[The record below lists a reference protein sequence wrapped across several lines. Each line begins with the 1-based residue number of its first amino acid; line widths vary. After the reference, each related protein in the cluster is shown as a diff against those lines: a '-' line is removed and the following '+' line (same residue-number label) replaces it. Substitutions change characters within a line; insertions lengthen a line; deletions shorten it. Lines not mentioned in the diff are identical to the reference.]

1 VKAYEINFDGII
13 GPTHNY
19 AGLSYGNV
27 ASMQNKRAVSHP
39 KQAALQ
45 GLAKM
50 KFMADLGLKQ
60 AVLPPHERPHLPTL
74 RRVGYCGDDAD
85 ILARVAKSDPVLL
98 ASVSSASAMWAAN
111 AATVSPSADTLNE
124 RVHFTPANLISHFHR
139 SIETPTTARILR
151 TIFPDERRFV
161 HHDPLPPTPLYSDE
175 GAANHT
181 RLGSTFGRPGIEIF
195 TYGSFPGHEVVIQRK
210 FPARQSKR
218 ASFANR
224 MNHWVNRAAFVCQNP
239 SAIDAGAFHNDV
251 VAVGNRNLLL
261 YHEQAWSDARRC
273 LEQLEE
279 NVTDLRAIEV
289 KDEQVPLSDAISSY
303 LFNSQLVTLP
313 DGSDALIAPV
323 ESRENPR
330 VREFLESLT
339 DIHVHFVDV
348 RQSMRNGGGPAC
360 LRLRV
365 ALTEAELA
373 ATHQGVLFTDEL
385 HDQLTRWIERY
396 YPSELSADD
405 LADPKLLDTSRSALD
420 QLTRILQLGSIY
432 EFQM

>member
-50 KFMADLGLKQ
+50 KFMVDLGLKQ

-111 AATVSPSADTLNE
+111 AATVSPSADTRDE
-124 RVHFTPANLISHFHR
+124 RVHFTPANLINHFHR

-151 TIFPDERRFV
+151 AIFPDERRFV
-161 HHDPLPPTPLYSDE
+161 HHDPLPSTPLFADE

-181 RLGSTFGRPGIEIF
+181 RLGSTFGRPGIELF
-195 TYGSFPGHEVVIQRK
+195 TYGSFAGDEVIERK
-210 FPARQSKR
+210 FPARQSQR

-224 MNHWVNRAAFVCQNP
+224 MNHGVEHASFVCQNP
-239 SAIDAGAFHNDV
+239 LAIDAGAFHNDV

-261 YHEQAWSDARRC
+261 YHELAWLDAKRC
-273 LEQLEE
+273 LQELEE
-279 NVTDLRAIEV
+279 VVTDLRAIEV

-313 DGSDALIAPV
+313 DGSDALIAPI

-330 VREFLESLT
+330 VSDFLESLT

-365 ALTEAELA
+365 VLTEAELV

-396 YPSELSADD
+396 YPNELSADD

-420 QLTRILQLGSIY
+420 DLTRILQLGSIY